1 MSDECRCFAPLADE
15 NCRILIL
22 GSMPGERSLEL
33 QQYYGHKNNR
43 FWRLMAELFNNGEL
57 PEAYEERQKLLLHNN
72 IALWDVIAY
81 CRREGS
87 LDSAIREEE
96 YNDLAGFLAAHPQI
110 KRICCNGGK
119 AHASLTKYCR
129 RHPLA
134 GVEIWAM
141 PSTSPANARWS
152 LEKLK
157 EIWVPALLN

>member
-1 MSDECRCFAPLADE
+1 MSDICRCFAPVADD

-43 FWRLMAELFNNGEL
+43 FWRMIAELFNSGIL
-57 PEAYEERQKLLLHNN
+57 PDDYEERKKMLLRRN

-87 LDSAIREEE
+87 LDSAIHEEE
-96 YNDLAGFLAAHPQI
+96 YNDLAGFLAAHKQI

-119 AHASLTKYCR
+119 AYSALQKYCR
-129 RHPLA
+129 FHPL
-134 GVEIWAM
+134 GTIEILAM
-141 PSTSPANARWS
+141 PSTSPANARWN

-157 EIWVPALLN
+157 EKWASALLN